1 MASIKV
7 IEVTHEQAA
16 NWGIVQE
23 VRDNAIMETNVKMQA
38 EGIDPVTI
46 KYLKGTFYISAD
58 SEYGTMLMMKHA
70 VTVRDM
76 PYFVS

>member
-1 MASIKV
+1 MKV
-7 IEVTHEQAA
+7 IKIDVIDAINLGIISKVQEQAIIA
-16 NWGIVQE
+16 
-23 VRDNAIMETNVKMQA
+23 TNVKMQA